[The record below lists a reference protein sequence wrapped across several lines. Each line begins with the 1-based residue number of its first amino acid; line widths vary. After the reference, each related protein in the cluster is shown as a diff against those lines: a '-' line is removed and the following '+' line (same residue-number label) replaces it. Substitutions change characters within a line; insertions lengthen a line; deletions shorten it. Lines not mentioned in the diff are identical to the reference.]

1 MLGFQEDTIPFQVS
15 ITFFQENDKP
25 FPPIGDIVYPITKK
39 DAIFETSMHCHLDKL
54 TEYYDLETRKFKKQS
69 KIIFIMKIISPK
81 LDEIAKDKLVN
92 VESGKKKS
100 LAKSEIF
107 LLLIHLLF

>member
-1 MLGFQEDTIPFQVS
+1 M
-15 ITFFQENDKP
+15 
-25 FPPIGDIVYPITKK
+25 YPITKEK
-39 DAIFETSMHCHLDKL
+39 DAIFETSMHYHLDRL

-81 LDEIAKDKLVN
+81 LDEIAKDKLV
-92 VESGKKKS
+92 ESGKKS

-107 LLLIHLLF
+107 LLHIHLFFQD